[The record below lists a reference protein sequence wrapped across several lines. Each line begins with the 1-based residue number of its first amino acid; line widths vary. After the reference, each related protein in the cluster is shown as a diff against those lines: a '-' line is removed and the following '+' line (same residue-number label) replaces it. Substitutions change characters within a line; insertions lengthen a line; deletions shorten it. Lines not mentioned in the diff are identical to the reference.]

1 MVTKD
6 RQIRTMVKVVPGR
19 KQENRIN
26 TNVGKKIYEMGG
38 ILARM
43 ILHLLDEASM
53 GNTNEYKTLFL
64 PCYISAE

>member
-1 MVTKD
+1 MAKL
-6 RQIRTMVKVVPGR
+6 VPGR

-26 TNVGKKIYEMGG
+26 TNVGKNTNVGEKNEVEG

-43 ILHLLDEASM
+43 ILHFLDEASM
-53 GNTNEYKTLFL
+53 GNMNEYEILFL